1 MLPPQC
7 FRHVTHA
14 YVCIRDQT
22 LQAGPIQISL
32 ILLLFCS
39 LLTKQSPLSVFHP
52 TPSRCHCYIEQ
63 TVPSSQFLHVPSF
76 PNPHIIDRA
85 SAGAQAAGTS
95 INHFLLNSTQTSA
108 RSKFVIVRPQN
119 FVHIL
124 LLIIV
129 QCYYWQFDT
138 LSPLSGMGRVVLLRP
153 LFEDAF
159 LQYAPFWEGVS
170 L

>member
-1 MLPPQC
+1 MFHPS
-7 FRHVTHA
+7 
-14 YVCIRDQT
+14 
-22 LQAGPIQISL
+22 PIP
-32 ILLLFCS
+32 ILL
-39 LLTKQSPLSVFHP
+39 
-52 TPSRCHCYIEQ
+52 IE
-63 TVPSSQFLHVPSF
+63 
-76 PNPHIIDRA
+76 
-85 SAGAQAAGTS
+85 QAAGTS

-153 LFEDAF
+153 LFEDALSAICTLLGRCIF
-159 LQYAPFWEGVS
+159 VILNSTATAKSSPPLISGWACGQVAGIDKQMEIGS
-170 L
+170 RGRDKCK

>member
-1 MLPPQC
+1 MGRAVTEENFLLPLRHLAC
-7 FRHVTHA
+7 ASASMFSSLRHVTHA

-22 LQAGPIQISL
+22 LQVGPIQISL

-85 SAGAQAAGTS
+85 EAGAS
-95 INHFLLNSTQTSA
+95 SWHFHQSFPPQFNTNIRALQICHRPSPKLCPHPSPHH
-108 RSKFVIVRPQN
+108 RSV
-119 FVHIL
+119 L
-124 LLIIV
+124 LLAI
-129 QCYYWQFDT
+129 
-138 LSPLSGMGRVVLLRP
+138 
-153 LFEDAF
+153 
-159 LQYAPFWEGVS
+159 
-170 L
+170 